1 MAAALAALG
10 LLVSTVVVLTASSGP
25 AGAVAGYELDVT
37 KTSGTLPHGVEWEAN
52 GPPNSFGVSAPP
64 TTRTITFSQPVNL
77 TFSLRSVQCA
87 NEGVQLPADVVPVEI
102 HPNHTWDPGAGTL
115 FSRPGAIEDDESRFT
130 FYGFVD
136 ELSVTAIGTE
146 VCNRAL
152 THVLA
157 GLPVPF
163 ACEVSTI
170 FLAQGQP
177 GTQLNILEYG
187 GGEGTFV
194 PVGAPRTP
202 PHNSLAY
209 HPDRGLLYA
218 VDTAS
223 HLIVID
229 SAGDV
234 IDLGPTPVAMQNHN
248 IGAIGPDGR
257 YYTMFW
263 LGTTLH
269 RIDLDTMTTDPL
281 VLTAAPEAADLTFL
295 EGRLWGFD
303 SSPRSLV
310 RVDPVTG
317 QVDRFAAPEIQS
329 NGAGGAWTFANGNL
343 GLSDNTT
350 GTIWQIA
357 ITDPNGESPTFEV
370 VSAAPGPPSAFNDG
384 TSCESPPTDLALE
397 KSVDPDLL
405 AGDTTLTWTLTIRND
420 GPHQSS
426 GYVVTDTLPADVTD
440 ITSDTPGCAV
450 EGQVVT
456 CTGAALGVGEER
468 QVVITGSVGSDVP
481 SVTNDAVLIGNEDDP
496 DPSDNTAQVTA
507 RRPVGVCFARALGL
521 PLGLYLGRAN
531 PAQTPCTT
539 EEDWVLQGSVLLP
552 PDMPSILKALQ
563 GGVKVTGLVAATT
576 ADPTRYEAVA
586 HVVEASITLPVLG
599 IDIEAKGI
607 HSSAASS
614 LTSCAAPPTVEH
626 DSRIATLRVGGR
638 TIVVGDRQMTVPLL
652 VGALHLN
659 HEKVVGS
666 TIMRRTLFLD
676 LPGTALDVTIG
687 ETKAG
692 ITC

>member
-329 NGAGGAWTFANGNL
+329 NGAGGRGRSPTATSASATTPPARSGRSPSRTRTARARPSRSSAPPPARPRPSTTARPARARPPTSRWRSRSTRTCWPVTPRSRGRSRSA
-343 GLSDNTT
+343 TT
-350 GTIWQIA
+350 GPTRA
-357 ITDPNGESPTFEV
+357 RATSSPTRCRPT
-370 VSAAPGPPSAFNDG
+370 SPTSRPTPPAARSRARWSPAPAPPSAWG
-384 TSCESPPTDLALE
+384 RS
-397 KSVDPDLL
+397 
-405 AGDTTLTWTLTIRND
+405 
-420 GPHQSS
+420 
-426 GYVVTDTLPADVTD
+426 
-440 ITSDTPGCAV
+440 
-450 EGQVVT
+450 
-456 CTGAALGVGEER
+456 
-468 QVVITGSVGSDVP
+468 
-481 SVTNDAVLIGNEDDP
+481 
-496 DPSDNTAQVTA
+496 A
-507 RRPVGVCFARALGL
+507 R
-521 PLGLYLGRAN
+521 
-531 PAQTPCTT
+531 
-539 EEDWVLQGSVLLP
+539 S
-552 PDMPSILKALQ
+552 
-563 GGVKVTGLVAATT
+563 
-576 ADPTRYEAVA
+576 
-586 HVVEASITLPVLG
+586 
-599 IDIEAKGI
+599 
-607 HSSAASS
+607 
-614 LTSCAAPPTVEH
+614 
-626 DSRIATLRVGGR
+626 
-638 TIVVGDRQMTVPLL
+638 
-652 VGALHLN
+652 
-659 HEKVVGS
+659 
-666 TIMRRTLFLD
+666 
-676 LPGTALDVTIG
+676 
-687 ETKAG
+687 
-692 ITC
+692 